1 MDLPWIAPA
10 VFTAA
15 VAILFALAF
24 WIVLNRMHVELPL
37 RTTRDVAWFAGIVAL
52 GVPIIAGALAQLSGV
67 ASFARVVASLSAS
80 VISLVPAAIAF
91 ARWSELRPPAEH
103 HDPPRYEL
111 LASVAAT
118 FVVVFGGTFLAYRT
132 QQPLLAFSFI
142 PMCWLA
148 IRYGSRGAALAVAA
162 AYLAA
167 TLVNPLVAHGQV
179 LPASLVSDFDG
190 FLIASSLMAFLLG
203 SLTMERWELVA
214 KLSRRAYVDEL
225 TGLPN
230 RDRLVEWIDGHEGSP
245 VVLVILDIDD
255 MRLLN
260 QGIGRSAA
268 DRVFADMALRLRAL
282 FPPSHLIARVSAHEF
297 SISLVDDRS
306 PHPLMA
312 DLRAFFEVPFEIE
325 GSRVYISVSM
335 GAVRMARAGSADEML
350 RKADI
355 ALDRAKLSP
364 TRCIVYA
371 PEHQGEITSSLVG
384 ELHQAVVR
392 HELVPFFQP
401 IFRYDRHNGQWNL
414 VGAEALLR
422 WIHPERGIVSPAAFL
437 DMLERLSICEHVGW
451 NVVEQSLLQAGLWR
465 REIPHF
471 RIWVNLFARQSLAS
485 NCAQRIGELIESTGV
500 PADALVVEINERIVA
515 SDERDV
521 AGLVGRLRD
530 MGVHTAI
537 DDFGTGGSS
546 LGRVRDVPAGVLKI
560 DRSFVTRSEVDNK
573 AKAVAATVV
582 RLASELGML
591 VVAEGCENTMQLQ
604 VMLDVGCEYA
614 QGYAL
619 GHPLPADL
627 FAQTFLTR
635 HLTSLTG

>member
-1 MDLPWIAPA
+1 MDLSRIA
-10 VFTAA
+10 TAA
-15 VAILFALAF
+15 LVAVAAILFALAF
-24 WIVLNRMHVELPL
+24 WFIRKRLRVELPF
-37 RTTRDVAWFAGIVAL
+37 RTTRDIALFAGIVAVA
-52 GVPIIAGALAQLSGV
+52 VPVTLGALSQLLGGPP
-67 ASFARVVASLSAS
+67 FARVVSALCAS
-80 VISLVPAAIAF
+80 VIALVPTAIAF
-91 ARWSELRPPAEH
+91 ARWDLLRPPTEH

-111 LASVAAT
+111 IASIAAT
-118 FVVVFGGTFLAYRT
+118 FVFVFGGTIVAVRT
-132 QQPLLAFSFI
+132 DQPLLAFAFI
-142 PMCWLA
+142 PICWLA
-148 IRYGSRGAALAVAA
+148 IRHGVRGAALGIGC
-162 AYLAA
+162 AYISA
-167 TLVNPLVAHGQV
+167 TLVSPSLTHASI

-203 SLTMERWELVA
+203 TLTMERWELLA
-214 KLSRRAYVDEL
+214 KMSRRAYVDEL

-230 RDRLVEWIDGHEGSP
+230 RDRLLRWIERHNESP

-268 DRVFADMALRLRAL
+268 DRVFADMGRRLRAS
-282 FPPSHLIARVSAHEF
+282 FPMSHIIARVSAHEF
-297 SISLVDDRS
+297 SISVVDDRS

-312 DLRAFFEVPFEIE
+312 DLRAFFEAPFEIE

-364 TRCIVYA
+364 ARAVVCA
-371 PEHQGEITSSLVG
+371 PELQGEVTSSLVG

-392 HELVPFFQP
+392 NELVPFFQP
-401 IFRYDRHNGQWNL
+401 IFRYNARDGSWNL

-422 WIHPERGIVSPAAFL
+422 WIHPERGIVSPAAFI
-437 DMLERLSICEHVGW
+437 DMLERLSICENVGW
-451 NVVEQSLLQAGLWR
+451 NVVEQSLLQAGVWR
-465 REIPHF
+465 RELPHF
-471 RIWVNLFARQSLAS
+471 RVWVNLFARQTLAA
-485 NCAQRIGELIESTGV
+485 NCSSRIGELLESTAV

-521 AGLVGRLRD
+521 AALVQRLRD

-560 DRSFVTRSEVDNK
+560 DRSFVTRSEVDSK
-573 AKAVAATVV
+573 ARAVAATVV
-582 RLASELGML
+582 RLASELGMI
-591 VVAEGCENTMQLQ
+591 VIAEGCENAMQLQ
-604 VMLDVGCEYA
+604 VMPDVGCEYA

-627 FAQTFLTR
+627 FTQTFLAQP
-635 HLTSLTG
+635 LTATG